1 MRGRKLKIN
10 KIINKPFPRP
20 AWQWHG
26 AVRAGATSCTGS
38 RGRPLAVAGGEAAT
52 EDAALAM
59 ASAVA
64 AGAAGAV
71 TVATA
76 ARGRWQWRQPVD
88 GRPAGLRPDCF
99 DSFGFQKISDGFR
112 FRGWP
117 VRHSR
122 APSREHKSADF
133 CQDRPPPGAVTAPRI
148 LLLRGA
154 YPVKGRAKRLTGG
167 RRGPCPVLGMVV
179 ENDVPVTP

>member
-1 MRGRKLKIN
+1 M
-10 KIINKPFPRP
+10 
-20 AWQWHG
+20 
-26 AVRAGATSCTGS
+26 
-38 RGRPLAVAGGEAAT
+38 AVARCGPSRSHKLHGFARETFSGSGGRGS
-52 EDAALAM
+52 DGGCCIGDGFG
-59 ASAVA
+59 SGA

-133 CQDRPPPGAVTAPRI
+133 CQDRPPTGAVCTVTARRI
-148 LLLRGA
+148 LLLRS
-154 YPVKGRAKRLTGG
+154 GG
-167 RRGPCPVLGMVV
+167 RVTRQTKSKKADWGSPRA
-179 ENDVPVTP
+179 VPRPRDGG